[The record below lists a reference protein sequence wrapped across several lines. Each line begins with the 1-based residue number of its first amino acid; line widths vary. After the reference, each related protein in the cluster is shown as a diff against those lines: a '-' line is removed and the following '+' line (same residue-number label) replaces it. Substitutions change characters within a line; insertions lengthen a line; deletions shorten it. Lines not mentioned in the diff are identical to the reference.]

1 MSWREGHGVENVSG
15 GSAWRGSGGVNTSNE
30 RDVQGGGP
38 GHGRGLGHQRG
49 LRGGQ
54 REAGGGRGV
63 GRVRGRGAQG
73 PGAEQGHVVTSG
85 RGGGLVRQRPV

>member
-15 GSAWRGSGGVNTSNE
+15 GSTWRGPGGVNTSNK

-54 REAGGGRGV
+54 
-63 GRVRGRGAQG
+63 
-73 PGAEQGHVVTSG
+73 
-85 RGGGLVRQRPV
+85 